1 MKRIVRGISIT
12 LASLLLLSTTVFA
25 SEFSSPRSS
34 LYISGSDAEITA
46 KSNGNLTIS
55 FWISGTDIM
64 SEVGATS
71 IDLYEDNGY
80 STRLIKTYR
89 ASSPEYSHLMGA
101 NKVVHRSDV
110 DYSGTVGYKYYAK
123 VHLTARNSSGSD
135 SIVEVSPSVTA
146 KR

>member
-12 LASLLLLSTTVFA
+12 LVGLLFLSTTVFA
-25 SEFSSPRSS
+25 AEFSSPRAS
-34 LYISGSDAEITA
+34 LFISGSDAKIEA
-46 KSNGNLTIS
+46 NSNGNLTIS

-64 SEVGATS
+64 SKVGATS

-80 STRLIKTYR
+80 STRLVKTYR
-89 ASSPEYSHLMGA
+89 SSAPEYSHLMGA
-101 NKVVHRSDV
+101 NKVVHMSDV

-123 VHLTARNSSGSD
+123 VHLTAENSSGSD

-146 KR
+146 IR